1 MKESPPVKKKPS
13 FDTGRHRRQTQSRL
27 VIGGLLVMLGVGG
40 GLVWLIYGGAAAVTA
55 VACLLGGAGIF
66 GLLWLILTLL
76 ELWVKEDEP

>member
-1 MKESPPVKKKPS
+1 MKKKKDPFS
-13 FDTGRHRRQTQSRL
+13 PNRHRRQTQSRL
-27 VIGGLLVMLGVGG
+27 VLGSLLILLGVGG
-40 GLVWLIYGGAAAVTA
+40 GLVWWIYGGTAAVAA